1 MNTREKVLKEA
12 LNCVNGE
19 REKQYGSPE
28 DNFKRIA
35 TLWTDYIN
43 MSFKGFFEAHKI
55 GGIILEPIDVAKMMI
70 LFKIA
75 RSNGD
80 KDKLDNYVDMI
91 GYGACAAEI
100 FERSEEDSKKVKEWV
115 NKVDAAEEY
124 TLCSEKDKPDEKCN
138 RKDCGQ
144 FDACM
149 TAYQHYIY
157 NKTKEASEA
166 IDKCM
171 CENSRQ
177 STIDEKANAFDQYGT
192 NVLLDQKDP
201 YSYFHDKLSNYV
213 SIKAKEEHVPLGD
226 FKSVNH
232 KFLRVLV
239 DYLDQASKD
248 CVENGKRF
256 LACYYEIDKLFEK
269 YYMEKNFDKEAI
281 DECMCENKINYSSY
295 LQSYNNISDYIVRE
309 SSKANVNPCDV
320 VNNLTCNK
328 HAPTEMASLLLTGRI
343 NSETVD
349 SYIEKAINELK
360 KGNEGSICRAN
371 EIAGEINS
379 VIETAKHLKGY
390 KYDHIDLN
398 DDQLIIFWRKDKK

>member
-28 DNFKRIA
+28 DNFRRIA
-35 TLWTDYIN
+35 DLWSTYLT
-43 MSFKGFFEAHKI
+43 SLFEDEKVVVDI
-55 GGIILEPIDVAKMMI
+55 DPIDVAKMMI

-100 FERSEEDSKKVKEWV
+100 FENGESEDSYQYFMKKNFGKEASEAV
-115 NKVDAAEEY
+115 NELKREGKKFAEKIFRPGLTPNYNLNNIELADECKDCDY
-124 TLCSEKDKPDEKCN
+124 AKKCMGTGVCLKEEVEKWFDCGAKKDRPDEKCN

-166 IDKCM
+166 TDKCM
-171 CENSRQ
+171 C
-177 STIDEKANAFDQYGT
+177 EKANAFDQYGT

-201 YSYFHDKLSNYV
+201 YSYAHTKLSNYV
-213 SIKAKEEHVPLGD
+213 LAKAEEKHVSLEIENL
-226 FKSVNH
+226 KNINR
-232 KFLRVLV
+232 KFPRELS
-239 DYLDQASKD
+239 DYLHQAATD

-256 LACYYEIDKLFEK
+256 LDCYKEIDELFEK
-269 YYMEKNFDKEAI
+269 YVNSFWDTY
-281 DECMCENKINYSSY
+281 
-295 LQSYNNISDYIVRE
+295 QSISAHIIS
-309 SSKANVNPCDV
+309 SSKANSVNHFDV
-320 VNNLTCNK
+320 VSWLTKNG
-328 HAPTEMASLLLTGRI
+328 HAPTEMASLLLVGRL
-343 NSETVD
+343 NSDTVA
-349 SYIEKAINELK
+349 SYIEKAINEVK
-360 KGNEGSICRAN
+360 KE
-371 EIAGEINS
+371 
-379 VIETAKHLKGY
+379 
-390 KYDHIDLN
+390 
-398 DDQLIIFWRKDKK
+398 DKK